1 MVGKSIIYIKDKL
14 NTMSLFLILVV
25 IVLSVFLIKDCS
37 HEIGGGGN
45 INLDKIVKVDSVNK
59 KITAIYSDNELKDL
73 KQENKQLYDSLKKYK
88 KKLDLV
94 ILAKYENKG
103 EIKRID
109 VDTTRDI
116 TRKLETYTYKNNQ
129 KDSLEYELNIGA
141 YEEPKWY
148 SLKYKIKDNILVTN
162 RHDGNRNQLDI
173 KTDNGL
179 VTDVTVIHPKKKVSV
194 FDKVAI
200 GPSVGFAYGINS
212 KKVEPYIGVSVTYNL
227 FNKTKK

>member
-1 MVGKSIIYIKDKL
+1 MILS
-14 NTMSLFLILVV
+14 FLL
-25 IVLSVFLIKDCS
+25 LKDCS
-37 HEIGGGGN
+37 HEIGGGSD
-45 INLDKIVKVDSVNK
+45 ITLDKIVKVDSVNK
-59 KITAIYSDNELKDL
+59 KTTVIYSDNKLKEL

-103 EIKRID
+103 EIKRVDI
-109 VDTTRDI
+109 DTTRDI
-116 TRKLETYTYKNNQ
+116 TRKLETYKYKNTQ

-148 SLKYKIKDNILVTN
+148 SLKYKIKDNILITN
-162 RHDGNRNQLDI
+162 KHDGNRNQLDI

-179 VTDVTVIHPKKKVSV
+179 VTDVTVIHPKKKASV
-194 FDKVAI
+194 FDKIAI

-212 KKVEPYIGVSVTYNL
+212 RKVEPYIGVSVTYNL